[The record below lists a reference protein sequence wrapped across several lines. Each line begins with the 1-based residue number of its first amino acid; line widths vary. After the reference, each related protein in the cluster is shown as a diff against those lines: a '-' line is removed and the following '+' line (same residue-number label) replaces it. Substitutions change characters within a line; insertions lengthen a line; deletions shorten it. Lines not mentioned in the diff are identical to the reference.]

1 MCTKPKDDAPAPR
14 NPDHDPH
21 AAGIYQAIALRFYAR
36 YADARERAKFRG
48 EDLPGAE
55 PLLTGR
61 EVGER
66 YESTVDEWVWQ
77 TPDSAD
83 AVLAL
88 VDFAA
93 AIAADRLVGE
103 AL

>member
-48 EDLPGAE
+48 EDLPVRAPVVAE
-55 PLLTGR
+55 SLRRESLPLLGVSGQVR
-61 EVGER
+61 DG
-66 YESTVDEWVWQ
+66 
-77 TPDSAD
+77 AN
-83 AVLAL
+83 
-88 VDFAA
+88 
-93 AIAADRLVGE
+93 LVGE
-103 AL
+103 LLYSGRGELAA